1 MPRAM
6 DNRPRR
12 ATATHAA
19 PHTSMVMVSFTSISC
34 FRKRAIWSCSP
45 RGFCTGWMSRVLV
58 APNGLR
64 GRSMLAGVWMRG
76 HVQQC
81 EPNTIDSQPALCPLK
96 VYDLQWSRSDSVPSF
111 IYLQKQPS

>member
-1 MPRAM
+1 
-6 DNRPRR
+6 
-12 ATATHAA
+12 
-19 PHTSMVMVSFTSISC
+19 
-34 FRKRAIWSCSP
+34 
-45 RGFCTGWMSRVLV
+45 
-58 APNGLR
+58 
-64 GRSMLAGVWMRG
+64 VWMRG